1 MIIVM
6 GHIKLGDGEGER
18 ARPLLAK
25 HMADVAAE
33 QGCALY
39 SFAFDATDPDLVRVS
54 ERWTDAEALAAHGQ
68 APHQKA
74 FGRALQGLGVRDISV
89 DAYDGTFW
97 RKLL

>member
-6 GHIKLGDGEGER
+6 GHIRLGDGEGER
-18 ARPLLAK
+18 ARPLLTR

-33 QGCALY
+33 QGCELY
-39 SFAFDATDPDLVRVS
+39 RFAFDVTDPDLVHVS

-74 FGRALQGLGVRDISV
+74 FGRALQAHGVRDISV